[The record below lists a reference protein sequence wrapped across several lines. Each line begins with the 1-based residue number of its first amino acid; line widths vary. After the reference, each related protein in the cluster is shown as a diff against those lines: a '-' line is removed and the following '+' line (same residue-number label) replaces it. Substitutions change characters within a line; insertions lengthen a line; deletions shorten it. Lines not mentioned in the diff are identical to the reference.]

1 MSLWP
6 EISDRAVV
14 VYGVGL
20 RDYLRSLASESLGGP
35 PPPEAS
41 LAANSVFS
49 PLPLDVQV
57 AIIVAVNE
65 GGGPGERRHP
75 SPPSVNSA
83 PFAGAALPKSFLSM
97 EEFGAGGGSRTHT
110 ALRPTDFESAASAI
124 PHSGVLLQMLS
135 G

>member
-20 RDYLRSLASESLGGP
+20 RDYLRSLASESLAGQP
-35 PPPEAS
+35 SSEAA

-57 AIIVAVNE
+57 AIIVAAMKAAVLVNDAIH
-65 GGGPGERRHP
+65 R
-75 SPPSVNSA
+75 
-83 PFAGAALPKSFLSM
+83 
-97 EEFGAGGGSRTHT
+97 
-110 ALRPTDFESAASAI
+110 RPT
-124 PHSGVLLQMLS
+124 
-135 G
+135 

>member
-1 MSLWP
+1 MSFWP

-41 LAANSVFS
+41 LAANCVFS

-57 AIIVAVNE
+57 SIIVAAMKAAVLVNDAI
-65 GGGPGERRHP
+65 RR
-75 SPPSVNSA
+75 
-83 PFAGAALPKSFLSM
+83 
-97 EEFGAGGGSRTHT
+97 
-110 ALRPTDFESAASAI
+110 RPT
-124 PHSGVLLQMLS
+124 
-135 G
+135 

>member
-20 RDYLRSLASESLGGP
+20 RDCLRSLASESLGGP

-41 LAANSVFS
+41 LAANCVFS

-57 AIIVAVNE
+57 AIIVAAMKAAVLVNDAIH
-65 GGGPGERRHP
+65 RRP
-75 SPPSVNSA
+75 A
-83 PFAGAALPKSFLSM
+83 
-97 EEFGAGGGSRTHT
+97 
-110 ALRPTDFESAASAI
+110 
-124 PHSGVLLQMLS
+124 
-135 G
+135 

>member
-20 RDYLRSLASESLGGP
+20 RDYLRSLVSESLGAP

-57 AIIVAVNE
+57 AIIVAAMKAAVLVNDAIH
-65 GGGPGERRHP
+65 RRP
-75 SPPSVNSA
+75 A
-83 PFAGAALPKSFLSM
+83 
-97 EEFGAGGGSRTHT
+97 
-110 ALRPTDFESAASAI
+110 
-124 PHSGVLLQMLS
+124 
-135 G
+135 

>member
-20 RDYLRSLASESLGGP
+20 RDYLRSLVSESLAGP

-41 LAANSVFS
+41 LAANCVFS

-57 AIIVAVNE
+57 AIVVAAMKAAVLVNDAIH
-65 GGGPGERRHP
+65 R
-75 SPPSVNSA
+75 
-83 PFAGAALPKSFLSM
+83 
-97 EEFGAGGGSRTHT
+97 
-110 ALRPTDFESAASAI
+110 RPT
-124 PHSGVLLQMLS
+124 
-135 G
+135 